1 MSEQLELEMEII
13 KTDFYL
19 KLASEADME
28 TVLHDFYKQDYSTVV
43 DEETGE
49 ESTQVEGDPY
59 FVPNTADY
67 AVDVVGTL
75 YDQTGEPVTTEEGLI
90 DVEMTAL
97 DGWHVNIRL
106 VGDAMRDV
114 VEALD
119 TLHGVEPEVP
129 RRIWL

>member
-67 AVDVVGTL
+67 AVDVIGIIQEPTGNTL
-75 YDQTGEPVTTEEGLI
+75 TEGDMEYP
-90 DVEMTAL
+90 EMQAM

-106 VGDAMRDV
+106 VGDAMRDI

-119 TLHGVEPEVP
+119 TLYGVTPEVP
-129 RRIWL
+129 KRVWL

>member
-1 MSEQLELEMEII
+1 MTATNDTLVEPEMEVI

-28 TVLHDFYKQDYSTVV
+28 TVLHDFYKQV
-43 DEETGE
+43 D
-49 ESTQVEGDPY
+49 GDPY
-59 FVPNTADY
+59 FVPNTTDY
-67 AVDVVGTL
+67 AVDIVGTI
-75 YDQTGEPVTTEEGLI
+75 QEPTGNT
-90 DVEMTAL
+90 L

-106 VGDAMRDV
+106 VGDAMRET

>member
-1 MSEQLELEMEII
+1 MTEELEPEVI

-19 KLASEADME
+19 KLPSEADME
-28 TVLHDFYKQDYSTVV
+28 TVLHDFYKQD
-43 DEETGE
+43 
-49 ESTQVEGDPY
+49 EGDPY

-67 AVDVVGTL
+67 AVDIVGTF
-75 YDQTGEPVTTEEGLI
+75 YDQTGEPVTTEGDLI
-90 DVEMTAL
+90 AVEMTAL

-106 VGDAMRDV
+106 VGDAMRET

-119 TLHGVEPEVP
+119 TLYGVEPEVP

>member
-1 MSEQLELEMEII
+1 MTEELELEMEVI

-59 FVPNTADY
+59 LVPNTSDY
-67 AVDVVGTL
+67 AIDVVGTL
-75 YDQTGEPVTTEEGLI
+75 HEPTGNTLTNDDGMEYP
-90 DVEMTAL
+90 EMQAM

-119 TLHGVEPEVP
+119 TLHGVTPEVP

>member
-1 MSEQLELEMEII
+1 MTATNDTLVEPEMEVI

-28 TVLHDFYKQDYSTVV
+28 TVLHDFYKQ
-43 DEETGE
+43 G
-49 ESTQVEGDPY
+49 EGDTY
-59 FVPNTADY
+59 FVPNTPDY

-75 YDQTGEPVTTEEGLI
+75 YDQTAEPVTTEDGLT

-106 VGDAMRDV
+106 LGDAMRET

>member
-59 FVPNTADY
+59 FVPNTSDY
-67 AVDVVGTL
+67 TVDVIGIIQEPTGNTL
-75 YDQTGEPVTTEEGLI
+75 TDGDMEYP
-90 DVEMTAL
+90 EMQAL

-106 VGDAMRDV
+106 VGDAMRDI

-119 TLHGVEPEVP
+119 TLHGVTPEVP
-129 RRIWL
+129 KRVWL

>member
-67 AVDVVGTL
+67 AVDVVGIIQEPTGNTL
-75 YDQTGEPVTTEEGLI
+75 TDGDMEYP
-90 DVEMTAL
+90 EMQAM

-106 VGDAMRDV
+106 VGDAMRDI

-119 TLHGVEPEVP
+119 TLHGVTPEVP